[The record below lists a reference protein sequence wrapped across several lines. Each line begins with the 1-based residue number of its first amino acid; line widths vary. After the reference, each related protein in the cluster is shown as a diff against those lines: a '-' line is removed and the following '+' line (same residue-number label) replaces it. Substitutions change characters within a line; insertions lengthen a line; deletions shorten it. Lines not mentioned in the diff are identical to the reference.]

1 VLNNL
6 IDYKRIKINI
16 PLETTSKI
24 NLDSLRNNIKLIIN
38 NHNEKLII
46 RQSMWDP
53 VLRVYYDYKEQ
64 NNFEVFENMI
74 LDSLKINP

>member
-1 VLNNL
+1 M
-6 IDYKRIKINI
+6 
-16 PLETTSKI
+16 
-24 NLDSLRNNIKLIIN
+24 IN

-53 VLRVYYDYKEQ
+53 VLRVYYDYKKQ
-64 NNFEVFENMI
+64 NNFKAIEKYLI